1 MNTKSTIVNNI
12 NNNIHSLMILCL
24 SMGFLL
30 YKYLLQIFPAVMTE
44 QLQASFHLSAF
55 QLGNL
60 AACFFYAYFIMQIFS
75 GPLLDRYAL
84 KYISS
89 LSIIIAAIGAY
100 LFSVTNH
107 LWLILI
113 ARVLMGAGA
122 AFATVSYLKMAVIF
136 FDKKYYAVIA
146 GFLTVGVMIGAL
158 CGQAPLAYLV
168 KHSGWQHSTLMISGI
183 GCIIAICYLLFPKNQ
198 TTPTS
203 SNFFAGLLFIMKKK
217 HNWCLLMYS
226 GFAFAPL
233 AVFGSLWGIPFIQ
246 VSDHLST
253 ISASEMVSW
262 LYIGFGVGG
271 VFFGYIAKA
280 SQRLYPSMFIG
291 LAVSFISLCLFV
303 YSGLTSHIIQT
314 MCLLFLGIGTGAF
327 MLGFNLGKNLNQ
339 LLLAATVV
347 AFINTGD
354 AFLGGITDPIIG
366 KILDSTHS
374 GNKLLLT
381 DISMHS
387 YHLAFAILPLYLL
400 VSVFFLLK
408 IKIKYSYKKQQVA
421 LEAAS

>member
-1 MNTKSTIVNNI
+1 
-12 NNNIHSLMILCL
+12 
-24 SMGFLL
+24 MGGT
-30 YKYLLQIFPAVMTE
+30 Q
-44 QLQASFHLSAF
+44 
-55 QLGNL
+55 
-60 AACFFYAYFIMQIFS
+60 
-75 GPLLDRYAL
+75 
-84 KYISS
+84 YISS
-89 LSIIIAAIGAY
+89 LSIIIAAIGVY
-100 LFSVTNH
+100 LFSVTHH
-107 LWLILI
+107 LWLILM

-158 CGQAPLAYLV
+158 CGQAPLAYLI
-168 KHSGWQHSTLMISGI
+168 KHSGWQHSTLIISGI

-203 SNFFAGLLFIMKKK
+203 SHFFAGLLLIMKKK

-246 VSDHLST
+246 ASDHLST
-253 ISASEMVSW
+253 IRASEMVSW

-271 VFFGYIAKA
+271 VVFGCIAKA

-291 LAVSFISLCLFV
+291 LAVSFISLCVFV
-303 YSGLTSHIIQT
+303 YSGLTNHIIQS

-339 LLLAATVV
+339 ILLAATVV

-366 KILDSTHS
+366 KILDVTHS
-374 GNKLLLT
+374 GHKLLLT
-381 DISMHS
+381 DISMRS
-387 YHLAFAILPLYLL
+387 YHLAFMILPLYLL

-408 IKIKYSYKKQQVA
+408 VKIKYSCKKQQIA